1 MDLVLFG
8 PPGAGKGTQAK
19 ILVEKLQIPQI
30 STGDMMRAERK
41 AGTELGQRFDSF
53 MTKGLLVPDEL
64 VIELLEGRLKKEDA
78 AKGAIFDGF
87 PRTVAQAAALDS
99 MLAKLGRKIDRVLAL
114 DVPVEAIVDR
124 ITGRR
129 TCESC
134 GHVYHVRYNPPP
146 LEGRCV
152 ACGSDR
158 IVQRDDD
165 REEKVRV
172 RNGVYLGDTLP
183 ILGHYAS
190 LGGAA
195 VVAKVDG
202 TGSLEEV
209 TRRIEEA
216 LAGGA
221 GS

>member
-1 MDLVLFG
+1 VDLVLFG

-19 ILVEKLQIPQI
+19 ILVEKLGIPQI

-41 AGTELGQRFDSF
+41 AGTELGKRFDSF

-64 VIELLEGRLKKEDA
+64 VIELLEDRVRKPDA

-87 PRTVAQAAALDS
+87 PRTVGQAEALDAS
-99 MLAKLGRKIDRVLAL
+99 LAKVGRKIDRVLAL

-146 LEGRCV
+146 PEGRCS

-165 REEKVRV
+165 REEKVRR
-172 RNGVYLGDTLP
+172 RNAEYLEKTLP
-183 ILGHYAS
+183 ILGHYEP
-190 LGGAA
+190 

-202 TGSLEEV
+202 TGNLEEV
-209 TRRIEEA
+209 TRRIQEA
-216 LAGGA
+216 LAG
-221 GS
+221 